1 MGHDDRDT
9 ELRILE
15 SVRPAWRFGWQP
27 RELVREIRRSSGAPE
42 LALALLAIAADYR
55 CRDAT
60 TVDPRWAAQ
69 IAELDLATGRRT
81 CWLEGWMRD
90 TPLPHDEQQRAVA
103 RLLRALVGLTPI
115 PVLIPPPGTRPGD
128 AAAVNLTTKTNDPV
142 LDRVRAL
149 LAQAESTQYEAE
161 AETFTAK
168 AQELMTRHAID
179 MAMVAAGTTRSE
191 RPDTIRI
198 PIDDPYVDAK
208 SMLLHVVAKSSRC
221 RSVSHQGYAMSSVV
235 GFASDLDATQTL
247 FTSLLVQAQ
256 LSLRAVSASAP
267 SGTRARSRGFR
278 SAFLLAYANRVGQRL
293 DEINRAVVAAVEV
306 ESERSILPVLAARSA
321 RVDTAVGELF
331 GPLDRRARPR
341 DVDAAGWASGV
352 SAANRARLN
361 SGDLDPARH

>member
-1 MGHDDRDT
+1 MGNGNRDT

-15 SVRPAWRFGWQP
+15 AVRAAWRSGWQP
-27 RELVREIRRSSGAPE
+27 RELVRQIRRTCGAPE
-42 LALALLAIAADYR
+42 LALALLAIAADHR
-55 CRDAT
+55 GRDAT
-60 TVDPRWAAQ
+60 TIDSRWVAQ
-69 IAELDLATGRRT
+69 IAELDLATGGRAG
-81 CWLEGWMRD
+81 WLGDWMRD
-90 TPLPHDEQQRAVA
+90 VPLQHDDQRRAVA
-103 RLLRALVGLTPI
+103 VLLRNFSGLTPI
-115 PVLIPPPGTRPGD
+115 AILIPPPGTRPSD
-128 AAAVNLTTKTNDPV
+128 SAAVNLTTKTNDPV

-179 MAMVAAGTTRSE
+179 MAMVAAGTTRSD

-221 RSVSHQGYAMSSVV
+221 RAVSHQGYAMSSVV

-256 LSLRAVSASAP
+256 LSLQAASASAP
-267 SGTRARSRGFR
+267 AGTRTRSRRFR
-278 SAFLLAYANRVGQRL
+278 SAFLLAYASRVGQRL
-293 DEINRAVVAAVEV
+293 DEINRSVVADAEA
-306 ESERSILPVLAARSA
+306 ETGRSILPVLAARSA
-321 RVDTAVGELF
+321 RVDTTISEMF
-331 GPLDRRARPR
+331 GPLGRPPRRR

-352 SAANRARLN
+352 VAADRARLN
-361 SGDLDPARH
+361 SGDLEPAR